1 MDLLNHVALGFSTAF
16 SAQNLLFCLL
26 GVSIGTTIGLLPG
39 LGSVTG
45 VALLLP
51 LTFSLQP
58 VTALIMLAGIYYGC
72 QYGSSISSTLIAT
85 PGDSASA
92 VVVLDGYPL
101 ARQGLGGRSIAISAI
116 ASFVSGT
123 LTVVPLML
131 LAPVFAGF
139 ALHFGPPET
148 FALVVLGMMAI
159 VGFTGK
165 SRAKGLA
172 MGAFGVTLAMVGIDA
187 QTGVARF
194 TFNQVQLYGGI
205 GFVAV
210 IIGLFAVAEV
220 MGEVSRG
227 GSAPIRTRLRDLLVT
242 RADLRQVRW
251 SIPRGGLVGFIIGSL
266 PGAGATL
273 ASFLAYDVERRF
285 AKHPERFGQG
295 ALEGVAAPEA
305 ANNAAANAAFV
316 PTLTLGIPGSETT
329 AVLLGAFLIFGLQ
342 PGPLLF
348 SQQPALTW
356 GLMASFYIG
365 NVFLLI
371 LNLPLAPL
379 FASVLRLPYA
389 YLYPLILFLA
399 LIGAFSVENEL
410 WSVWLALIFG
420 FIGYFMKKYDYPAPP
435 VILGL
440 ILGPLMEKNL
450 VQTSDMGHG
459 DLSIFFHRPI
469 ALLLFGITAV
479 LLVGPPVLRH
489 LPALRPRG
497 KSSPDADGE
506 TGLTSDDP
514 VSENTAHLEGRS
526 TR

>member
-1 MDLLNHVALGFSTAF
+1 MDLLSHVALGFSTAF
-16 SAQNLLFCLL
+16 SAQNLLFCLI

-51 LTFSLQP
+51 LTFSLEP

-123 LTVVPLML
+123 LTVIPLML

-165 SRAKGLA
+165 SRSKGLA
-172 MGAFGVTLAMVGIDA
+172 MGAFGVALAMIGIDA

-194 TFNQVQLYGGI
+194 TFGVVQLYGGI

-227 GSAPIRTRLRDLLVT
+227 GSAPIRTRLRDMLVT
-242 RADLRQVRW
+242 RADLHQVRW
-251 SIPRGGLVGFIIGSL
+251 SIPRGGLVGFLIGTL

-273 ASFLAYDVERRF
+273 ASFLAYELERRVS
-285 AKHPERFGQG
+285 KKPERFGTG

-348 SQQPALTW
+348 TQQPALTW

-371 LNLPLAPL
+371 LNVPLAPI

-399 LIGAFSVENEL
+399 LIGAYSVENQL

-420 FIGYFMKKYDYPAPP
+420 VVGYFMKKYDYPAPP

-450 VQTSDMGHG
+450 VQTSDIGHG
-459 DLSIFFHRPI
+459 DLTIFFHRPI
-469 ALLLFGITAV
+469 ALLLFGITA
-479 LLVGPPVLRH
+479 LLLLGPPVV
-489 LPALRPRG
+489 RG
-497 KSSPDADGE
+497 IGAARRRGSSAGPTSPDAGQPAED
-506 TGLTSDDP
+506 SFDDAD
-514 VSENTAHLEGRS
+514 STLQGRNS
-526 TR
+526 R

>member
-1 MDLLNHVALGFSTAF
+1 MNLLQNVGLGFSTAF
-16 SAQNLLFCLL
+16 TAQNLLFCLI
-26 GVSIGTTIGLLPG
+26 GVTIGTVIGLLPG

-51 LTFSLQP
+51 LTFTLPP

-72 QYGSSISSTLIAT
+72 QYGSSISSTLIST

-101 ARQGLGGRSIAISAI
+101 AKQGLGGRSIAISAI

-123 LTVVPLML
+123 ITVIPLML

-148 FALVVLGMMAI
+148 FALVVLGMTAI
-159 VGFTGK
+159 IGFTGT
-165 SRAKGLA
+165 SQAKGLA
-172 MGAFGVTLAMVGIDA
+172 MGAFGIALAMIGIDV
-187 QTGVARF
+187 QSGVPRF
-194 TFNQVQLYGGI
+194 TLNQIQLYNGV

-220 MGEVSRG
+220 MHQVGHG
-227 GSAPIRTRLRDLLVT
+227 GIEPIRTGLRDMLVT

-251 SIPRGGLVGFIIGSL
+251 SIPRGGLIGFLIGTL

-273 ASFLAYDVERRF
+273 ASFLAYDIERRF
-285 AKHPERFGQG
+285 SKHPERFGKG

-305 ANNAAANAAFV
+305 ANNAAANAAFI

-348 SQQPALTW
+348 TQQPALAW

-365 NVFLLI
+365 NVFLLV

-379 FASVLRLPYA
+379 FASILRVRYA
-389 YLYPLILFLA
+389 FLYPLILFLA
-399 LIGAFSVENEL
+399 LIGAYSIQNDM
-410 WSVWLALIFG
+410 WSIWLALAFG
-420 FIGYFMKKYDYPAPP
+420 VIGYFMKKYDYPAPP

-440 ILGPLMEKNL
+440 ILGGLMEKNL
-450 VQTSDMGHG
+450 VQTSDIGHG
-459 DLSIFFHRPI
+459 DLTIFFYHPI
-469 ALLLFGITAV
+469 ALLLFAIGAA
-479 LLVGPPVLRH
+479 LMFGPYIVRRVNRMRRRRTTLK
-489 LPALRPRG
+489 AAG
-497 KSSPDADGE
+497 ASEGSADSSSGRTQP
-506 TGLTSDDP
+506 
-514 VSENTAHLEGRS
+514 LEDRKA
-526 TR
+526 R